1 MGAGCCDA
9 SGDVPPP
16 GGGEPLPR
24 SFSGTLTDLLLAF
37 RRADVIGVLIPVG
50 IIAGW
55 AEGQAVMPST
65 MIRRNPDEEPNAA
78 QPPLGYP
85 EHNRVAKQIGIDLG
99 TANVLVYLRG
109 RGIVMNEPSVVAISA
124 RDGRVRAVGLEAR
137 DMIGREPRDTIE
149 VVRPMRDG
157 VIADYVV
164 TQEMLKYFINR
175 SCGRFSL
182 VRPEVMICVPAGV
195 TGVERRAVR
204 DAALNA
210 GARRA
215 YLISEP
221 LAAAIGAKVPVADP
235 SGNMIIDIGGGT
247 TEVAV
252 ISLNGTVVAR
262 SLRVGGNRFDEAIAN
277 YIKRKYNLRIGE
289 RTAEEVKLAIGSAMP
304 VEEDVVM
311 EVRGRDEVAG
321 LPRTIQ
327 VHANEIT
334 DAITEPLEAIIGA
347 VRAVLEE
354 TPPELSSDIIDKGM
368 ILTGGGALLRH
379 LPDLLMEVT
388 GVPCYVADDP
398 LSCVALGTGMALE
411 HLDILRDSLEEP

>member
-1 MGAGCCDA
+1 M
-9 SGDVPPP
+9 
-16 GGGEPLPR
+16 
-24 SFSGTLTDLLLAF
+24 
-37 RRADVIGVLIPVG
+37 
-50 IIAGW
+50 
-55 AEGQAVMPST
+55 
-65 MIRRNPDEEPNAA
+65 
-78 QPPLGYP
+78 
-85 EHNRVAKQIGIDLG
+85 
-99 TANVLVYLRG
+99 RG
-109 RGIVMNEPSVVAISA
+109 RGIVINEPSVVAISA
-124 RDGRVRAVGLEAR
+124 KDGKVKAVGLEAR
-137 DMIGREPRDTIE
+137 NMLGREPRVSIE

-164 TQEMLKYFINR
+164 TQKMLEYFINKA
-175 SCGRFSL
+175 CGRFSL
-182 VRPEVMICVPAGV
+182 IRPDVMICVPAGV

-221 LAAAIGAKVPVADP
+221 LAAAIGGRIGARVPVADP

-252 ISLNGTVVAR
+252 ISLNGIVVAR
-262 SLRVGGNRFDEAIAN
+262 SLRVGGNRFDEAISS
-277 YIKRKYNLRIGE
+277 YIKRKYNLRVGE
-289 RTAEEVKLAIGSAMP
+289 RTAEEVKIAIGSAMP
-304 VEEDVVM
+304 LEDDRVM

-321 LPRTIQ
+321 LPRTVQI
-327 VHANEIT
+327 HSNEVT

-368 ILTGGGALLRH
+368 ILSGGGALLRH
-379 LPDLLMEVT
+379 LPDLLTEVT

-398 LSCVALGTGMALE
+398 LSCVALGTGLALE
-411 HLDILRDSLEEP
+411 HMDILRDSLEDQ

>member
-1 MGAGCCDA
+1 M
-9 SGDVPPP
+9 S
-16 GGGEPLPR
+16 
-24 SFSGTLTDLLLAF
+24 
-37 RRADVIGVLIPVG
+37 
-50 IIAGW
+50 
-55 AEGQAVMPST
+55 
-65 MIRRNPDEEPNAA
+65 
-78 QPPLGYP
+78 
-85 EHNRVAKQIGIDLG
+85 KQIGIDLG

-109 RGIVMNEPSVVAISA
+109 RGVVINEPSVVAISA
-124 RDGRVRAVGLEAR
+124 KDGKVKAVGLEAR
-137 DMIGREPRDTIE
+137 DMLGREPRETIE
-149 VVRPMRDG
+149 VVRPMREG

-164 TQEMLKYFINR
+164 TQKMLEYFI
-175 SCGRFSL
+175 SKACGRFSF

-210 GARRA
+210 GSRRA

-221 LAAAIGAKVPVADP
+221 LAAAIGAKIPVADP
-235 SGNMIIDIGGGT
+235 SGNMVIDIGGGT

-252 ISLNGTVVAR
+252 ISLNGIVVAR
-262 SLRVGGNRFDEAIAN
+262 SLRVGGNRFDEAIAH
-277 YIKRKYNLRIGE
+277 YIRRKYNLRIGE
-289 RTAEEVKLAIGSAMP
+289 RTAEEVKIAIGTAMP
-304 VEEDVVM
+304 LEEDMTM

-327 VHANEIT
+327 ISANEVS

-368 ILTGGGALLRH
+368 ILTGGGAMLRNLPELLT
-379 LPDLLMEVT
+379 EVT

-398 LSCVALGTGMALE
+398 ISCVAIGTGLALE
-411 HLDILRDSLEEP
+411 HMDILRDSLEES